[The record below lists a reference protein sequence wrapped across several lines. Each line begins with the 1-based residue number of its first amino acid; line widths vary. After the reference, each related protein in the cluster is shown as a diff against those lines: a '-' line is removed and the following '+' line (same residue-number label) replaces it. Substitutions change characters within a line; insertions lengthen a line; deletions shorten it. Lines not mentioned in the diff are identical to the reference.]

1 MSPSELQDIVAQKHV
16 GVYEA
21 SGPRIEKVRQ
31 VFAGF
36 KDKKKVL
43 DVGCADGSILAPFV
57 LAHEL
62 HGVDISK
69 GLVAKACAAGVRAVV
84 HDVETKSLPYPDG
97 TFDIVFSG
105 EPIDHQVDTDWRLS

>member
-69 GLVAKACAAGVRAVV
+69 GLVAKACAAGVGAVQ
-84 HDVETKSLPYPDG
+84 HDVETKYLPYPHG
-97 TFDIVFSG
+97 SFAIEFSC
-105 EPIDHQVDTDWRLS
+105 DTIKN